1 MDQNFDQNPVPENV
15 LKQELED
22 QVWKLRHEG
31 KTFKVIGILMGLSA
45 HKARYLFMAG
55 ARRQGKPPSWTEG
68 LNERLANSLHWLGFQ
83 GREDVIGALKSGHL
97 QRLSSF
103 ERGLRGP
110 AIAEL
115 TQWLGIEDEVKSISG
130 NERGMG
136 SFIVGTPHTQDSTR
150 GEICIKGQR
159 TRKAK
164 G

>member
-15 LKQELED
+15 LRHELED

-55 ARRQGKPPSWTEG
+55 ARRQGKPPSWTDG
-68 LNERLANSLHWLGFQ
+68 LNDCLANSLHWLGFQ

-97 QRLSSF
+97 QTLSSF

-115 TQWLGIEDEVKSISG
+115 TQWLGIEDELKSLPG
-130 NERGMG
+130 NGRSMG
-136 SFIVGTPHTQDSTR
+136 SFIIETQQTQDSTR
-150 GEICIKGQR
+150 DEICIKEQR